1 MRRKAAFFGVL
12 VAFASVFAVGLQAAV
27 ECLCPDNTSAAA
39 IEFAAVQYSDTMAG
53 GDKSVLIDQA
63 GNQEAFPSLAN
74 GETINLGGG
83 FAYNAQFDASLRGE
97 RMTLVIPEPAKIA
110 LAVSLI
116 AMAFALLGEGEGHES
131 IARIFLRSLLRRMP
145 PNRG

>member
-1 MRRKAAFFGVL
+1 MRRKASFLGVL
-12 VAFASVFAVGLQAAV
+12 VAFASVFAVSLQAAV

-39 IEFAAVQYSDTMAG
+39 FEFAAVQYSDTLAG
-53 GDKSVLIDQA
+53 GEKSVLIDQA
-63 GNQEAFPSLAN
+63 GNQAAVPSIAT

-83 FAYNAQFDASLRGE
+83 LLYNARFDASPSGE
-97 RMTLVIPEPAKIA
+97 RMTLVIPEPGKIA
-110 LAVSLI
+110 LAASLI